1 MFKFYFYRFFLI
13 IKFVW
18 IISPLAAQKNLPP
31 LERMVSLRLQN
42 SSTEEALEQLAEQ
55 GEVQFSYS
63 PTAID
68 AQKKVSLAIS
78 QQTIREA
85 LNQIFQGTVKYKS
98 RANYVILVKQTGLE
112 NAKKIAIS
120 GYLADSL
127 SHHKLGQVSIY
138 DKSTLI
144 SAISDNYGFFQIKL
158 STAKPS
164 ITLTFSREN
173 YQTRTYTFNL
183 KEANFLNIRLLPI
196 RKPTNLTISL
206 LPRKENFTTIFED
219 SLRHLDSSSVVA
231 FLVPTTQRIHARNLQ
246 EFLPKGFQISLLPFA
261 GTNQLLGGN
270 VINDY
275 SFNILAGYG
284 AGVRKFELGGLANL
298 NRGRVSGWQIG
309 GGINLTGGSVEG
321 VQIGGLINAN
331 QDSVYGVQ
339 IGGVLN
345 VNGNATDGVQIGGMA
360 NFVNG
365 SVRGV
370 QIGGLTNLVTDTVYG
385 VQIAGIANFNL
396 KKTEGVQVGGI
407 LNVNGANTY
416 GVQVAGIANLNKGE
430 LQGIQVAG
438 ISNLL
443 GGKLNGTQASGIFN
457 FARRVWRGVQVG
469 LVNYADSAR
478 SLTQIGLFN
487 FVRRGGYKRLELA
500 ANEAF
505 YLNLV
510 IRSGTPGFYTQY
522 SLGLRPMPERPLW
535 YWGYGLGIFAN
546 WGRGWG
552 LNSELVYHQISRT
565 LGKGNGFRNHLGKLQ
580 FLINKKLGK
589 RWEIAFGPTAN
600 LFYLKPEHPDF
611 SVLKDLAKLTFWEDL
626 NPRRYWQ
633 GSVGFQLGLRFIFL

>member
-1 MFKFYFYRFFLI
+1 MLKFYFC
-13 IKFVW
+13 KFVL
-18 IISPLAAQKNLPP
+18 ILSCSLSVSYLFAQKALPP

-55 GEVQFSYS
+55 GDVQFSYS

-68 AQKKVSLAIS
+68 AQKKVNVAVS
-78 QQTIREA
+78 QQTVREA

-98 RANYVILVKQTGLE
+98 RANYVILVKQATPE
-112 NAKKIAIS
+112 NAKKITIS
-120 GYLADSL
+120 GYLSDSL
-127 SHHKLGQVSIY
+127 SLKKLGQVSIY
-138 DKSTLI
+138 DKNTLI

-158 STAKPS
+158 STTKPS

-183 KEANFLNIRLLPI
+183 KETNFLHINLLPLRRRTEI
-196 RKPTNLTISL
+196 AVSP

-231 FLVPTTQRIHARNLQ
+231 FFVPNTQRIHARNLQ

-275 SFNILAGYG
+275 SLNILAGYG
-284 AGVRKFELGGLANL
+284 AGVRKFELGGIANI

-309 GGINLTGGSVEG
+309 GVINLTGEAVHGW
-321 VQIGGLINAN
+321 QIGGVINAN
-331 QDSVYGVQ
+331 QDSLYGVQ

-345 VNGNATDGVQIGGMA
+345 VNGKDTDGVQVGGIA
-360 NFVNG
+360 NFVG
-365 SVRGV
+365 KAMRGV
-370 QIGGLTNLVTDTVYG
+370 QIGGITNIVADSVYG
-385 VQIAGIANFNL
+385 IQVGGIANFNL

-407 LNVNGANTY
+407 LNMNRGNTN
-416 GVQVAGIANLNKGE
+416 GVQVGGIANLNGGD
-430 LQGIQVAG
+430 LHGIQVAG

-443 GGKLNGTQASGIFN
+443 GGKLNGTQVSGIFN
-457 FARRVWRGVQVG
+457 FARRVRRGVQVG

-478 SLTQIGLFN
+478 SLTQIGLIN
-487 FVRRGGYKRLELA
+487 FVRRGGYKRLELS

-505 YLNLV
+505 YLNFV
-510 IRSGTPGFYTQY
+510 IRSGTPGFYTLY
-522 SLGLRPMPERPLW
+522 SLGLRQMPERPLW
-535 YWGYGLGIFAN
+535 YWGYGLGIFDN

-552 LNSELVYHQISRT
+552 LNTELVYHQISRT
-565 LGKGNGFRNHLGKLQ
+565 LGKGNGFRNHLGKFQ
-580 FLINKKLGK
+580 LIVNKKLGK

-626 NPRRYWQ
+626 SPQRYWQ
-633 GSVGFQLGLRFIFL
+633 GSVGFNIGLRYILP